1 MSIDSDL
8 SAELHILGL
17 FNLDTAQAGI
27 KIHKSADVVLVDAAQ
42 RLFDK
47 GLTTQVDGGYL
58 TAIGRDAAEH
68 LQVVLG
74 VLTAGS
80 AAQTKFALH

>member
-1 MSIDSDL
+1 MSIDCDL

-17 FNLDTAQAGI
+17 FNLDTAQEGI
-27 KIHKSADVVLVDAAQ
+27 KIHKTADVVLVDAMR

-47 GLTTQVDGGYL
+47 GLVTQVDGGYL
-58 TAIGRDAAEH
+58 TPIGRDAAEH

-74 VLTAGS
+74 VLTTG
-80 AAQTKFALH
+80 AAAALKTA